1 MRRYI
6 ALLVAV
12 LVMATAAPLSRASQI
27 HPGSLMNPDE
37 AETSATHQPQAR
49 IQIGTICGISKIG
62 HPHITNNNG
71 RKVVHAKV
79 HVTCNRPAK
88 VHVHATMT
96 GDTLG
101 PGMHGPKVPLQRT
114 TETRYVGNGQKAT
127 FYIPMKSNSNVVC
140 QRGFYYEAQTYIY
153 ATTTYFTRTTAD
165 VQTSARVKLC

>member
-1 MRRYI
+1 M
-6 ALLVAV
+6 VAV
-12 LVMATAAPLSRASQI
+12 LVMATVALPSRANQI
-27 HPGSLMNPDE
+27 DPGSLTNPDGT
-37 AETSATHQPQAR
+37 ETSGTHQPQAGIR
-49 IQIGTICGISKIG
+49 IGTICGISKIG

-88 VHVHATMT
+88 IHVHATMT

-114 TETRYVGNGQKAT
+114 TETRYVANGQKAT
-127 FYIPMKSNSNVVC
+127 FYIPMKSNSNVIC

-153 ATTTYFTRTTAD
+153 ATTTYLTRTTAD
-165 VQTSARVKLC
+165 VQKSARVKLC